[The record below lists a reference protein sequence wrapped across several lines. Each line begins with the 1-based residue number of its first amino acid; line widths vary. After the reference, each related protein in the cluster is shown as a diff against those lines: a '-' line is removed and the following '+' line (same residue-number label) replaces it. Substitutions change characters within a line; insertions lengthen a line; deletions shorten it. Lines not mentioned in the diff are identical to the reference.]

1 MKLTTKRITPDIKG
15 DKMKDIIK
23 IILYADEDVYL
34 KIYDQFSNFD
44 EDLNREVHY
53 FDRANSDVRHIMTNK
68 YINFSINN
76 TGGYRNVSHVIIQKS
91 FYKNK
96 DIIKI
101 LRTFKLINPNV
112 KLLLF
117 MNDDPSYYSMLMS
130 IIANERLASIAFS
143 IDDIE
148 KWLVGGGELFDHS
161 ELIIKKITKK
171 KRKEFLAY

>member
-1 MKLTTKRITPDIKG
+1 
-15 DKMKDIIK
+15 MKDIIK

-117 MNDDPSYYSMLMS
+117 M
-130 IIANERLASIAFS
+130 
-143 IDDIE
+143 
-148 KWLVGGGELFDHS
+148 
-161 ELIIKKITKK
+161 
-171 KRKEFLAY
+171 KEFKRIGK